1 MSGWIKLHRKFLDW
15 EWYSDINTKI
25 VFLDFLLKANI
36 KDTKYMGRIIP
47 KGSLVVKIND
57 LANCLGLTENEIR
70 TAIKHLKLTKE
81 IETKSTNK
89 FTIVS
94 VVNYNVYQ
102 DFKEDEAQTK
112 HEQITIKSQTINK
125 LLTSL
130 EEEEKNKRIEEDKR
144 DIVNVAVDGLSP
156 THKTDYGKYLEFYK
170 NAVKSL
176 SMPKV
181 LSDKRKK
188 ALKTLSL
195 KLSDDD
201 IKRVFELAEESDFL
215 SGRNGKWTGCSFD
228 WLINYNNAI
237 KVLEGQ
243 YSNSEKSVKSSKNN
257 PFCNYNQ
264 RDWDYEAMEKEKI
277 VAKDK
282 KREELSESA
291 KIKLNK
297 ILKKEG

>member
-1 MSGWIKLHRKFLDW
+1 MSGWIKLHRKFLEW

-25 VFLDFLLKANI
+25 VFLDFFLKANI
-36 KDTKYMGRIIP
+36 KDTKYMGKIIP
-47 KGSLVVKIND
+47 KGSLVIKIND
-57 LANCLGLTENEIR
+57 LANCLGLTENEVR
-70 TAIKHLKLTKE
+70 TAIKHLKMTGE

-89 FTIVS
+89 FTVVT

-102 DFKEDEAQTK
+102 DFETDKAQTK
-112 HEQITIKSQTINK
+112 HEQSTIKSQTINK

-130 EEEEKNKRIEEDKR
+130 EEEEKNKRIKKDKR
-144 DIVNVAVDGLSP
+144 DIVNVAVAEPSQ
-156 THKTDYGKYLEFYK
+156 KTDYDKYLEFYK
-170 NAVKSL
+170 GAVKSL
-176 SMPKV
+176 AMPKV

-228 WLINYNNAI
+228 WLINYNNAL

-243 YSNSEKSVKSSKNN
+243 YSNSEKSVNSSKNN

-264 RDWDYEAMEKEKI
+264 RDWNYEAMEKEKI

-282 KREELSESA
+282 RDELSECA
-291 KIKLNK
+291 KTKLNK